1 MAWSQPQPPT
11 SPSDGLVPSPLA
23 PTSPSDGL
31 VPAPSTHLS
40 IRWPGPSP
48 HHPPLHQM
56 AWSQPQPPTSPSD
69 GLVPSPLAPTS
80 PSDGLVPSPQHPPLH
95 PDGFRPPQLLL
106 PGLVELSD
114 DLFCLLGRETEKN
127 EVRVGGRQ
135 CTEAWVPG
143 KGEMSSQGPTPQFW
157 SI

>member
-1 MAWSQPQPPT
+1 MKAQHEGALTPPCIIRKNPQGLHTARQVGNACGGKPGSHGSKAILLSHAPP
-11 SPSDGLVPSPLA
+11 
-23 PTSPSDGL
+23 
-31 VPAPSTHLS
+31 
-40 IRWPGPSP
+40 
-48 HHPPLHQM
+48 
-56 AWSQPQPPTSPSD
+56 
-69 GLVPSPLAPTS
+69 S

-127 EVRVGGRQ
+127 EIRVGGRQ